1 MYHPNLIDSN
11 PKPKIMNHLVL
22 NLYLGLLPTSHVCY
36 GWNPIYKF
44 YLRNYFKSDSWSSVI
59 KSREMNKWS
68 ITICFETS
76 NDLMEYFII
85 FLFEF
90 QPFSRKIR
98 SLKLKAGCVGGG

>member
-1 MYHPNLIDSN
+1 MYHPNLIASN
-11 PKPKIMNHLVL
+11 PKPKIINHLVL
-22 NLYLGLLPTSHVCY
+22 NLYLGLLPTSH

-68 ITICFETS
+68 ITIWFQTS

-90 QPFSRKIR
+90 QLFSRKIPLLR
-98 SLKLKAGCVGGG
+98 FKARCVGGK